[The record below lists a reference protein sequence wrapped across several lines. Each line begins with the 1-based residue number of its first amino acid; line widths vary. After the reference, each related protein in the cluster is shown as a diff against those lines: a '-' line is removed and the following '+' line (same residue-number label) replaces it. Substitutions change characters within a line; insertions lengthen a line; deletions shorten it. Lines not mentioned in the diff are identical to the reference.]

1 MPEGPEVRK
10 YFQYIEPILKN
21 GIIKNLEILS
31 GKYINKGIP
40 NIEKVTN
47 KTIQKVLLKGK
58 SIFVCC
64 EDDITLVFVHGMTGC
79 YSKQLDKHSR
89 IFFNLNEKVE
99 KVEKVKNTL
108 YYNDPRNFGTLTI
121 YTTKKDFEKAWDSLG
136 PDILNTE
143 VDYEEF
149 YSRLLKKPKTKLS
162 LALLDQKL
170 IAGIGNYLRC
180 DILWYTKIHY
190 ERTISSL
197 SEDEK
202 VLLYDASINI
212 IRYHADLP
220 YSLSFI
226 PKNEFFVYMQT
237 TDIFGNKVKR
247 IELNSRT
254 VHYVEWKEE
263 EKVDSDDE
271 EYDEEYDEILKN
283 VKTKIDKKSTIST
296 TTSVKAKYNI
306 KG

>member
-10 YFQYIEPILKN
+10 YFQFIEPILINNK
-21 GIIKNLEILS
+21 IQNLEILS

-40 NIEKVTN
+40 NIDKVKN
-47 KTIQKVLLKGK
+47 KVIQEVLLKGK
-58 SIFVCC
+58 SIFVRC

-79 YSKQLDKHSR
+79 YSTNADKHSR
-89 IFFNLNEKVE
+89 ISLYLNNFENE
-99 KVEKVKNTL
+99 ISTL

-121 YTTKKDFEKAWDSLG
+121 YTTKKDFEKSWDSLG

-197 SEDEK
+197 SDDEK

-220 YSLSFI
+220 YSLNFI

-247 IELNSRT
+247 VELNSRT
-254 VHYVEWKEE
+254 VHYVEWEEIDESDE
-263 EKVDSDDE
+263 EK
-271 EYDEEYDEILKN
+271 YDEILKN
-283 VKTKIDKKSTIST
+283 VKTKIDKK
-296 TTSVKAKYNI
+296 TSIKAKYNI
-306 KG
+306 KV

>member
-10 YFQYIEPILKN
+10 YFQYIYPILNNKT
-21 GIIKNLEILS
+21 ILNLEILS

-40 NIEKVTN
+40 NIDKVKN
-47 KTIQKVLLKGK
+47 KAIQEVLLKGK
-58 SIFVCC
+58 SIFVRC

-79 YSKQLDKHSR
+79 YSTNADIHSR
-89 IFFNLNEKVE
+89 ISLYLN
-99 KVEKVKNTL
+99 NSTL

-121 YTTKKDFEKAWDSLG
+121 YTTQKDFAKAWDSLG

-143 VDYEEF
+143 VTYEEF
-149 YSRLLKKPKTKLS
+149 YSRLLTKPKSKLS

-197 SEDEK
+197 TEDEK
-202 VLLYDASINI
+202 VSLYDASFNI

-220 YSLSFI
+220 HSLIMI
-226 PKNEFFVYMQT
+226 PKNEFFVYMQES
-237 TDIFGNKVKR
+237 DIFGNKVKR

-254 VHYVEWKEE
+254 VHYVEWEKI
-263 EKVDSDDE
+263 EKVEKEIEIESDT
-271 EYDEEYDEILKN
+271 EYDNILQTIKN
-283 VKTKIDKKSTIST
+283 KKKKT
-296 TTSVKAKYNI
+296 
-306 KG
+306 

>member
-1 MPEGPEVRK
+1 
-10 YFQYIEPILKN
+10 
-21 GIIKNLEILS
+21 
-31 GKYINKGIP
+31 
-40 NIEKVTN
+40 
-47 KTIQKVLLKGK
+47 
-58 SIFVCC
+58 
-64 EDDITLVFVHGMTGC
+64 MTGC
-79 YSKQLDKHSR
+79 YSKKLDKHSR
-89 IFFNLNEKVE
+89 IFFNLNDKT
-99 KVEKVKNTL
+99 KSTL

-143 VDYEEF
+143 VTYDEF
-149 YSRLLKKPKTKLS
+149 YSRLLTKLKSKLS

-197 SEDEK
+197 FEDEK
-202 VLLYDASINI
+202 VLLYDDSINI

-254 VHYVEWKEE
+254 VHYVDWEEIDESDE
-263 EKVDSDDE
+263 EK
-271 EYDEEYDEILKN
+271 YDEILKN
-283 VKTKIDKKSTIST
+283 VKSKIDKKSI
-296 TTSVKAKYNI
+296 TSINL
-306 KG
+306 